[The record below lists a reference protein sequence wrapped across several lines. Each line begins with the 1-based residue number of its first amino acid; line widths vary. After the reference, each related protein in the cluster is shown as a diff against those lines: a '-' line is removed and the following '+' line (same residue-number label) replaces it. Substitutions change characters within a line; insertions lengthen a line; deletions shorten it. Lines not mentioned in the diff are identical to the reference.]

1 MDPLVTNLVEPQD
14 DSSQAPSKPAGDV
27 KPEDD
32 LLVLKPAPERTQYDV
47 SENLGSALTEE
58 AIPAASVRSLGSSIE
73 EDSSEHDTTTP
84 SSSAPPSESGNLD
97 CATHHFASST
107 AIADLVPEL
116 FTENIM
122 AKVLRT
128 AQAAL
133 PFLPTAFPEIVPQ
146 QDNHDGSYSL
156 READFWTC
164 GFFPGT
170 MYNMLERLI
179 KYPQRMHLSSS
190 VDLKHLRDQLTVLCR
205 TWVEPVRGMDE
216 RTDTHDIGFIVMPA
230 LRADWELFGN
240 QQSLD
245 SIVKAAH
252 SLATRYVPT
261 AGAIRSWDLLKKK
274 NIEIIDQDQNMIVI
288 IDSMCNLDLLYYA
301 AHHAQDSKLAEIAT
315 THAATL
321 LHSHLRPEF
330 MLSASKDAYRGQWY
344 STCHVANIDPRTG
357 ELKQRMTAQGYE
369 HDSTW
374 SRGQAWGI
382 LGYAETYMWT
392 RDSRFLEAA
401 CGLAEYFVYRLETS
415 PVCVS
420 CARYVP
426 LWDFDAPIENENEP
440 LRDSSAGTIAAN
452 GMLLL
457 SQALAGIGQT
467 QLSLRFRNTAL
478 RIVQDTLS
486 FALAPEKARLV
497 SGSYHQI
504 RAEEMSPERRYDG
517 MLKFGTANNNANA
530 REECEYESKRIKP
543 GLKSGAIDNLHRRID
558 ELEQRFN
565 AQESRFEQC
574 KHSSPHETGHIRQ
587 SSSKSAA
594 CSILALL
601 AKELPKLTDGL
612 SNGGVATP
620 ATNEE
625 SNKRR
630 RLADKDNIIL
640 HTLDSDEV
648 PPLPQAEMLEAIVA
662 AYFSRVHPWIP
673 MIHQARFLQR
683 FSIEQQRRKL
693 SVVIQAMILAASK
706 FVSGSQGGHVEQA
719 RRWVVCTAMETLS
732 LESLQ
737 ALTILAF
744 DDIGNGQASK
754 AWAVIGSMTRT
765 VEYMGLAQEQED
777 SELHPFCQAYACL
790 ENTGDW
796 TEEEERRRVFWNVFL
811 LDRFCSVT
819 MGWSTSLTS
828 DDVFRRLP
836 CDGHLWRKQNAVLT
850 PYFGI
855 WDKSKGRIG
864 NPIGFISQPTSLIDE
879 SSATETA
886 AHGQMRGTPSIDMGQ
901 NGAADMST
909 VGAFAYNIEAT
920 ESMSRVVS
928 YFLQQKV
935 SIRNQGEISSW
946 LTRFKELDLRL
957 VHWKMLLPQKWKAN
971 PNLTRQVPLMD
982 PNLTTAH
989 VTHNTSMILLHQLI
1003 AYPPPHWSFRN
1014 RLPSTCSAEACYTAG
1029 TEIATITEKY
1039 LTKSSPTSP
1048 VGCQYAFC
1056 LFVAARVLLAHW
1068 RYAREKILAAEF
1080 WSILHSLEE
1089 MSRRWIAFSGRLHCE
1104 ENLFSQYHRRLR
1116 RLHERCAEDEN
1127 FRLNI
1132 MDYTKD
1138 MDDCRGSEPS
1148 QSFRTWPNVGV
1159 TLPLDDLGL
1168 SLLSPEFNTDPMLD
1182 QDFIDMDRVIAFE
1195 DGSMF
1200 TSSFDLGANGW

>member
-1 MDPLVTNLVEPQD
+1 
-14 DSSQAPSKPAGDV
+14 
-27 KPEDD
+27 
-32 LLVLKPAPERTQYDV
+32 
-47 SENLGSALTEE
+47 
-58 AIPAASVRSLGSSIE
+58 
-73 EDSSEHDTTTP
+73 
-84 SSSAPPSESGNLD
+84 
-97 CATHHFASST
+97 
-107 AIADLVPEL
+107 
-116 FTENIM
+116 
-122 AKVLRT
+122 
-128 AQAAL
+128 
-133 PFLPTAFPEIVPQ
+133 
-146 QDNHDGSYSL
+146 
-156 READFWTC
+156 
-164 GFFPGT
+164 
-170 MYNMLERLI
+170 
-179 KYPQRMHLSSS
+179 
-190 VDLKHLRDQLTVLCR
+190 
-205 TWVEPVRGMDE
+205 
-216 RTDTHDIGFIVMPA
+216 
-230 LRADWELFGN
+230 
-240 QQSLD
+240 
-245 SIVKAAH
+245 
-252 SLATRYVPT
+252 
-261 AGAIRSWDLLKKK
+261 
-274 NIEIIDQDQNMIVI
+274 
-288 IDSMCNLDLLYYA
+288 
-301 AHHAQDSKLAEIAT
+301 
-315 THAATL
+315 
-321 LHSHLRPEF
+321 
-330 MLSASKDAYRGQWY
+330 
-344 STCHVANIDPRTG
+344 
-357 ELKQRMTAQGYE
+357 
-369 HDSTW
+369 
-374 SRGQAWGI
+374 
-382 LGYAETYMWT
+382 
-392 RDSRFLEAA
+392 
-401 CGLAEYFVYRLETS
+401 
-415 PVCVS
+415 
-420 CARYVP
+420 
-426 LWDFDAPIENENEP
+426 
-440 LRDSSAGTIAAN
+440 
-452 GMLLL
+452 
-457 SQALAGIGQT
+457 
-467 QLSLRFRNTAL
+467 
-478 RIVQDTLS
+478 
-486 FALAPEKARLV
+486 
-497 SGSYHQI
+497 
-504 RAEEMSPERRYDG
+504 
-517 MLKFGTANNNANA
+517 
-530 REECEYESKRIKP
+530 
-543 GLKSGAIDNLHRRID
+543 
-558 ELEQRFN
+558 
-565 AQESRFEQC
+565 
-574 KHSSPHETGHIRQ
+574 
-587 SSSKSAA
+587 
-594 CSILALL
+594 
-601 AKELPKLTDGL
+601 
-612 SNGGVATP
+612 
-620 ATNEE
+620 
-625 SNKRR
+625 
-630 RLADKDNIIL
+630 
-640 HTLDSDEV
+640 
-648 PPLPQAEMLEAIVA
+648 MLEAIVT
-662 AYFSRVHPWIP
+662 AYFSHVHPWIP

-706 FVSGSQGGHVEQA
+706 FVPGSRGGHVEQA

-754 AWAVIGSMTRT
+754 AWAIIGSMTRT

-790 ENTGDW
+790 ENTDDW

-864 NPIGFISQPTSLIDE
+864 NPIGFISQPISLIDE

-935 SIRNQGEISSW
+935 NVRNQGEISSW

-971 PNLTRQVPLMD
+971 PNLTRQVPLMVSTRTIDALQTPSNLCQD

-989 VTHNTSMILLHQLI
+989 VTHNASMILLHQLI
-1003 AYPPPHWSFRN
+1003 AYPPPHWGFRN

-1068 RYAREKILAAEF
+1068 RYTRENNLAPEF

-1138 MDDCRGSEPS
+1138 IDDRRGTSEPS